1 MNGRPP
7 HSYDREGDLSHYRS
21 VFEAIERRVIP
32 EVVIT
37 RVTPYLLVLV
47 SAAVLGVVL
56 PHTGGAHGYD
66 VLLRTES
73 ADAESAGVL
82 ATLFTAFTLTFTV
95 VAASIARLVRRFR
108 WAALALAGHGV
119 RCARDLGS
127 AVTGTDR
134 DGGGSIDRPVSGRG
148 GSPAVHRSLGSC
160 GVHPPTRASRSS
172 AQELTRRGPYHP
184 ISNRL
189 SRLGPITPVHRC
201 GGDRAVVRRGRERAS
216 RAPLRSSSPLFPLR

>member
-1 MNGRPP
+1 MECHSHRPSVNGRPP

-37 RVTPYLLVLV
+37 RLTPYLFVLV
-47 SAAVLGVVL
+47 SAAVLGMAL

-108 WAALALAGHGV
+108 WAALALAGNGV
-119 RCARDLGS
+119 TTVFGVLAIWARQSLAPTATVAGPSIGLYLG
-127 AVTGTDR
+127 AVAALLSTVLWARVVFT
-134 DGGGSIDRPVSGRG
+134 RPDEQPG
-148 GSPAVHRSLGSC
+148 PARRS
-160 GVHPPTRASRSS
+160 
-172 AQELTRRGPYHP
+172 
-184 ISNRL
+184 
-189 SRLGPITPVHRC
+189 
-201 GGDRAVVRRGRERAS
+201 
-216 RAPLRSSSPLFPLR
+216 

>member
-37 RVTPYLLVLV
+37 RLTPYLFVLV
-47 SAAVLGVVL
+47 SAAVLGMAL

-108 WAALALAGHGV
+108 WAALALAGNGV
-119 RCARDLGS
+119 TTVFGVLAIWARQSLAPTATVAGPSIGLYLG
-127 AVTGTDR
+127 AVAALLSTVLWARVVFT
-134 DGGGSIDRPVSGRG
+134 RPPEHPG
-148 GSPAVHRSLGSC
+148 PARRS
-160 GVHPPTRASRSS
+160 
-172 AQELTRRGPYHP
+172 
-184 ISNRL
+184 
-189 SRLGPITPVHRC
+189 
-201 GGDRAVVRRGRERAS
+201 
-216 RAPLRSSSPLFPLR
+216 

>member
-66 VLLRTES
+66 VLLRPK
-73 ADAESAGVL
+73 A
-82 ATLFTAFTLTFTV
+82 
-95 VAASIARLVRRFR
+95 
-108 WAALALAGHGV
+108 
-119 RCARDLGS
+119 
-127 AVTGTDR
+127 
-134 DGGGSIDRPVSGRG
+134 
-148 GSPAVHRSLGSC
+148 
-160 GVHPPTRASRSS
+160 PTRNQRVCWRHCSPHSLSRSPS
-172 AQELTRRGPYHP
+172 
-184 ISNRL
+184 
-189 SRLGPITPVHRC
+189 
-201 GGDRAVVRRGRERAS
+201 
-216 RAPLRSSSPLFPLR
+216 

>member
-95 VAASIARLVRRFR
+95 VTASIARLVRRFR
-108 WAALALAGHGV
+108 WAALALAGNGV
-119 RCARDLGS
+119 TTVFGVLAIWARQSLAPTATVAGPSIGLYLG
-127 AVTGTDR
+127 AVTALLSTVLWAR
-134 DGGGSIDRPVSGRG
+134 VVFTRPPEHPG
-148 GSPAVHRSLGSC
+148 PARRS
-160 GVHPPTRASRSS
+160 
-172 AQELTRRGPYHP
+172 
-184 ISNRL
+184 
-189 SRLGPITPVHRC
+189 
-201 GGDRAVVRRGRERAS
+201 
-216 RAPLRSSSPLFPLR
+216 